1 MALGVCARPVV
12 SRPGRWELSSGINC
26 LFVSGWE
33 VAPLLWRLVAP
44 AQAQQ
49 QVSPPSEV
57 AGNSGPVSGSILNPM
72 SG

>member
-33 VAPLLWRLVAP
+33 VAPLPWRPVAP
-44 AQAQQ
+44 AQAQH
-49 QVSPPSEV
+49 QVSPPPEV
-57 AGNSGPVSGSILNPM
+57 AGDSGPFSGLV
-72 SG
+72 